1 VIEISGNQL
10 RAVVLALM
18 AAQAAVPATAHAQTR
33 ADWPA
38 DCQLA
43 RVAGL
48 AMTLKTGHVVI
59 PASANGKNLA
69 LGIDTGGFG
78 SSLSKAGIAR
88 LGLSYAARLGTLVP
102 AGGGAWI
109 SEGDVHLDSLRIGDL
124 EFDRMY
130 IPEMDALPGV
140 DGLIGPDILNKYDV
154 ELDFGGKTFRL
165 FKTHPCADRAVTW
178 TSSYTVLPFTLTQNG
193 HVRVRV
199 TLDGQDTDAILDTG
213 APVSVLSTQD
223 ANSLFR
229 RNANSAGVE
238 AANPVSGPAWGKGR
252 PVKAYA
258 TTFKSLTI
266 GDVTIPSPR
275 IELVEGH
282 NFLGHDFASLVLGND
297 VLSHFHLYVAYRQQ
311 KLYLTDAAA
320 H

>member
-1 VIEISGNQL
+1 
-10 RAVVLALM
+10 
-18 AAQAAVPATAHAQTR
+18 
-33 ADWPA
+33 
-38 DCQLA
+38 
-43 RVAGL
+43 
-48 AMTLKTGHVVI
+48 MTLKTGHVVI
-59 PASANGKNLA
+59 PASANGKDLT
-69 LGIDTGGFG
+69 LGIDTGGYG

-124 EFDRMY
+124 ELDRMY

-154 ELDFGGKTFRL
+154 ELDFGGKIFSL
-165 FKTHPCADRAVTW
+165 FKTHPCSDRAVTW

-199 TLDGQDTDAILDTG
+199 TLDGQDADAILDTG
-213 APVSVLSTQD
+213 APISVLSTQD
-223 ANSLFR
+223 ANSLFG

-258 TTFKSLTI
+258 TTFKTLTI
-266 GDVTIPSPR
+266 GGVTIQGPR
-275 IELVEGH
+275 MELIEGH
-282 NFLGHDFASLVLGND
+282 NFLGHDFAALVLGND
-297 VLSHFHLYVAYRQQ
+297 VLSRFHLYIAYRQQ
-311 KLYLTDAAA
+311 KLYLTEAQVP
-320 H
+320 